1 MALAN
6 HIHREESG
14 RYHARLRVPLDLVEV
29 VGKKELWKA
38 CNTTNPETAKDE
50 KARIVSEWRAWFKEL
65 RQLRAASDQDLQRV
79 TYDFYRNEVEL
90 NRQARLTLPTQAD
103 AEAERRAVLAD
114 VDAGRADASRVF
126 DVAALEGAADVER
139 STRAAQLEALKKH
152 LATGETGLIEW
163 AADDIIQRESFTIAK
178 GSPEYRELC
187 HRLQRA
193 QLEALQRAAEAD
205 TGKFD
210 GKPTDELIKPPA
222 GALEAAYAAPGES
235 IMELFDQFCRE
246 NPGGVTTD
254 TQQSNRKIVKLFAE
268 FVGEASPATA
278 ITKAAVR
285 NWKQALFVWPIKAAE
300 IKGFRGMT
308 FREVLKAN
316 EEVGKPAISQ
326 KTINKY
332 LSAMGGFCEWL
343 RGNDYIEGDPLDGMF
358 LKLDKDKQTV
368 FPYTTDQLKAIFTS
382 PVFTGAQSNEDD
394 HLPGNVHIGDWRRW
408 LPLIGLFTGARLGEI
423 AQLYVADVR
432 QEHGHWIFH
441 ITRETARD
449 GDVQKTTKTKG
460 SQRVIPVHPE
470 LIKLGFLDYL
480 AAVKERGEKRLFPD
494 IKPDAR
500 GQMSGHPSRWWGR
513 YAARIGVKDD
523 KSVNFHS
530 FRHGLADAFRSA
542 GYLDDQFKFMLGHT
556 AGTTTGRYGKLPEG
570 ELKMRVA
577 MMEAVS
583 FPGLGLSHLYAANRM
598 GSC

>member
-14 RYHARLRVPLDLVEV
+14 RYHARLRVPKDLIEV
-29 VGKKELWKA
+29 VGKRELWKA

-50 KARIVSEWRAWFKEL
+50 KARIVGEWRAWFKEL
-65 RQLRAASDQDLQRV
+65 RQQRAATEHDLERV
-79 TYDFYRNEVEL
+79 TYDFYRREVEL
-90 NRQARLTLPTQAD
+90 NRQNRAQLPTQAD
-103 AEAERRAVLAD
+103 VDAERRAMFAEA
-114 VDAGRADASRVF
+114 DAGAPSVSRMF
-126 DVAALEGAADVER
+126 DVAALEGAADCDR
-139 STRAAQLEALKKH
+139 TNRAAQMADLKKH
-152 LATGETGLIEW
+152 LATGETALIEW
-163 AADDIIQRESFTIAK
+163 AANEIIQRESFTITK
-178 GSPEYRELC
+178 GSREYRELC

-205 TGKFD
+205 QGQFD
-210 GKPTDELIKPPA
+210 GKPTDELIRPPA
-222 GALEAAYAAPGES
+222 GVREAVFAAPGES
-235 IMELFDQFCRE
+235 IMELYDQFCRE
-246 NPGGVTTD
+246 NPGGVTAD
-254 TQQSNRKIVKLFAE
+254 TQDQNRKIVKLFAE
-268 FVGEASPATA
+268 FVGEASPVTA

-285 NWKQALFVWPIKAAE
+285 DWKKALFAWPSKAAE
-300 IKGFRGMT
+300 IKDFRGMT

-316 EEVGKPAISQ
+316 EEVGKPAISE

-358 LKLDKDKQTV
+358 LKLDKNRQTV
-368 FPYTTDQLKAIFTS
+368 FPYTTDQLKVIFSS
-382 PVFTGAQSNEDD
+382 PVFTGAQSSEDD
-394 HLPGNVHIGDWRRW
+394 HLPGNVHINDWRRW

-423 AQLYVADVR
+423 AQLYLADLR

-470 LIKLGFLDYL
+470 LIKLGLLQY
-480 AAVKERGEKRLFPD
+480 AASLRERGEKRLFPE

-500 GQMSGHPSRWWGR
+500 GQMSGHPSRWYGR
-513 YAARIGVKDD
+513 YVARIGVKDD

-530 FRHGLADAFRSA
+530 FRHGLADAFRRA

-556 AGTTTGRYGKLPEG
+556 GATTTGRYGKLPEG
-570 ELKMRVA
+570 EMKMRVA

-583 FPGLGLSHLYAANRM
+583 FPGLDLRHLYAPNRM
-598 GSC
+598 GS